1 MKKSKLRKIIPVIM
15 SAALALNPVGAGT
28 ASAAKKP
35 ALNKKKPGNYSWTK
49 NYFESKKQNKRSI
62 L

>member
-15 SAALALNPVGAGT
+15 PAALALNPVGAGT
-28 ASAAKKP
+28 ASAA
-35 ALNKKKPGNYSWTK
+35 KKPGNYSWTK